1 MSVAE
6 TVTYDR
12 VNDFEKVSIS
22 LASPQDIRAWSF
34 GEVKKPET
42 INYRTYRPER
52 DGLFCERIFGP
63 EKDWECACGKYRGM
77 KYKGMICDRCGVKVT
92 HSRVRRKRM
101 GHIELAAPVAHIW
114 FFKAMPSRL
123 GNLLEMKTTSLE
135 KVIYFQD
142 YVVINPGDSDL
153 EVQQLLTEDE
163 YRAARQKFGDGFEA
177 EMGAEAVRKLLQN
190 LDLVKLS
197 EELRTESTDFR
208 GQRPCRR
215 PATCCRASHSVCLVA
230 ER

>member
-1 MSVAE
+1 M
-6 TVTYDR
+6 
-12 VNDFEKVSIS
+12 KIS
-22 LASPQDIRAWSF
+22 LARPHDIRSWSF

-42 INYRTYRPER
+42 INYRTYRPEK

-101 GHIELAAPVAHIW
+101 GHIELAAPVVHIW

-123 GNLLEMKTTSLE
+123 GSLLAMKTTSLE

-142 YVVINPGDSDL
+142 YVVIDPGDTAL
-153 EVQQLLTEDE
+153 KPQQLLTEEE
-163 YRAARQKFGDGFEA
+163 YRAGPRAVRRRVRSKPT
-177 EMGAEAVRKLLQN
+177 MGAEAIRKLLQAARPG
-190 LDLVKLS
+190 
-197 EELRTESTDFR
+197 EALRAAPRRARAKPARSKRPRTSST
-208 GQRPCRR
+208 GSRR
-215 PATCCRASHSVCLVA
+215 SRRSATRTTSRSGWCWT
-230 ER
+230 